1 MRCIALE
8 ERIVELIV
16 MAMEKTEA
24 EMNQAGESQTGFGL
38 EEISGATL
46 WLWQHLST
54 QLIFFVLFQF
64 ANFPSIVLSTHDKVI
79 ETSSGHLELF
89 GLCG

>member
-8 ERIVELIV
+8 ERLVELV
-16 MAMEKTEA
+16 VLAMEKTEA
-24 EMNQAGESQTGFGL
+24 EMNNANELTSGFD
-38 EEISGATL
+38 EISGSTL

-64 ANFPSIVLSTHDKVI
+64 ANFPSIVLSVHDKV
-79 ETSSGHLELF
+79 
-89 GLCG
+89 

>member
-8 ERIVELIV
+8 ERIMELII

-24 EMNQAGESQTGFGL
+24 EMNQASESQSGF

-64 ANFPSIVLSTHDKVI
+64 ANFPSIVLSIHDKVRYI
-79 ETSSGHLELF
+79 FFLENPQ
-89 GLCG
+89 